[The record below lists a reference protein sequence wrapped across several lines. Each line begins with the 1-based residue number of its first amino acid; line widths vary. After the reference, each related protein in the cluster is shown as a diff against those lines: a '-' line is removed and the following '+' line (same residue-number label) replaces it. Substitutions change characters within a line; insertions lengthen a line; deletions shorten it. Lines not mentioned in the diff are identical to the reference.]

1 MGIIG
6 NQLANVVE
14 WEEYDENLIFWKWT
28 NKEIKKG
35 SRLIIRPGQ
44 DAIFMYQGKVEGIFT
59 DEGDYDIESKI
70 IPFLSTLMGFKFGFN
85 SGLRAEV
92 LFVNTKEFM
101 IKWGTKGPIMLQA
114 PGLKGGLP
122 VRANGTA
129 NVKVSDYMT
138 LIDKVAG
145 VKQSYSIEDV
155 KARILTV
162 LDQLLMKWISRE
174 GKDMFNLQANAY
186 DISKG
191 IQEDLD
197 MEISKDGISVTG
209 FSINNFN
216 YPEEIQ
222 KKITAAAANS
232 MIDDS
237 DLGKYTTL
245 AMTDAMSEGKIQGNS
260 TMGGMA
266 EMMMGAAMAN
276 QMMGSMGMGMGM
288 GQPQMQQGYGQPMQQ
303 GYGQPMQ
310 QGYGQPQMQQG
321 YAQQPQQGYGQPQ
334 QGYGQPM
341 QQAPQG
347 AAPQGA
353 PMGAPEGAP
362 AGAPGAEAPK
372 FCPEC
377 GQQTNGSKF
386 CPNCG
391 TKLV

>member
-1 MGIIG
+1 MGILS
-6 NQLANVVE
+6 NQFANVVE
-14 WEEYDENLIFWKWT
+14 WEEFDDNLIFWKWT

-44 DAIFMYQGKVEGIFT
+44 DAIFLYQGKVEGVFQ

-70 IPFLSTLMGFKFGFN
+70 IPFLSTLKGFKFGFN

-92 LFVNTKEFM
+92 LFVNTKEFT
-101 IKWGTKGPIMLQA
+101 IKWGTKGPIQLQHPSL
-114 PGLKGGLP
+114 PGGMP

-155 KARILTV
+155 KLRITTV

-222 KKITAAAANS
+222 AAINKNAAQA
-232 MIDDS
+232 MVGDV
-237 DLGKYTTL
+237 GKYTQL
-245 AMTDAMSEGKIQGNS
+245 SMVDAIAEGKTGGNS
-260 TMGGMA
+260 TMGNMA
-266 EMMMGAAMAN
+266 EMMMGATMAN
-276 QMMGSMGMGMGM
+276 QMMG
-288 GQPQMQQGYGQPMQQ
+288 QMNFNQQQ
-303 GYGQPMQ
+303 
-310 QGYGQPQMQQG
+310 
-321 YAQQPQQGYGQPQ
+321 AQAQPQQAQPV
-334 QGYGQPM
+334 
-341 QQAPQG
+341 QQA
-347 AAPQGA
+347 A
-353 PMGAPEGAP
+353 AP
-362 AGAPGAEAPK
+362 AGNGVAPK

-377 GQQTNGSKF
+377 GTATNGAKF
-386 CPNCG
+386 CSNCG
-391 TKLV
+391 TKLI